1 MDNIDRQGHWDI
13 VYRTKAENEVSWF
26 QENPT
31 ISLELISA
39 TGVTPGASIVDIG
52 GGSSRLIDAL
62 LGGGFDAVTVLDLS
76 PLALAT
82 ARARLGT
89 QASKVRWIVAD
100 VTMWEPPQTFDVWHD
115 RGAFHFLTEAKDRAA
130 YAERVSRAVRPD
142 GHVIIGTFAP
152 DGPERCSGLP
162 IMRHDAIS
170 LGEML
175 GGSFKLVESRRH
187 DHYTPT
193 GGVQRFQFSRFQRTN

>member
-1 MDNIDRQGHWDI
+1 MHHQLFEDSKAAGTGRTRAMDNIDRQGHWDF
-13 VYRTKAENEVSWF
+13 VYRTKGENEVSWF

-31 ISLELISA
+31 VSLDLISA

-100 VTMWEPPQTFDVWHD
+100 VTMWEPPQTFDVWH
-115 RGAFHFLTEAKDRAA
+115 
-130 YAERVSRAVRPD
+130 
-142 GHVIIGTFAP
+142 
-152 DGPERCSGLP
+152 
-162 IMRHDAIS
+162 
-170 LGEML
+170 
-175 GGSFKLVESRRH
+175 
-187 DHYTPT
+187 
-193 GGVQRFQFSRFQRTN
+193 